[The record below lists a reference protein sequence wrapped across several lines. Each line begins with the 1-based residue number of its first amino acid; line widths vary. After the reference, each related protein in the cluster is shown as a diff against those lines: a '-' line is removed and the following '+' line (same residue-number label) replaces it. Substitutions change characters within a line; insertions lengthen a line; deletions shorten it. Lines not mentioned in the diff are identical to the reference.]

1 MGGFLLPWEKL
12 PPYVFGPL
20 LCIGAICVLVFARH
34 LSWWEIV
41 LNGCAAAL
49 GAWGTWVW
57 LSSGQNIFDL
67 SSSSQKTKEKQRN
80 GH

>member
-12 PPYVFGPL
+12 PPYVLGPL
-20 LCIGAICVLVFARH
+20 LSIGAICVLVFARG

-41 LNGCAAAL
+41 LDGCAGAL

-57 LSSGQNIFDL
+57 FSNGQNIFDL
-67 SSSSQKTKEKQRN
+67 SGQKTKEKQRN
-80 GH
+80 DH